1 MDSKIY
7 FLLGLLLV
15 VAVVDI
21 SESGPPCAAV
31 LCPAIACGDGSIT
44 VKRKCCNVCIYPRK
58 NGESCGGG
66 PDEVCAEG
74 LTCCNGVCGTPS

>member
-7 FLLGLLLV
+7 FLLGLFLV

-21 SESGPPCAAV
+21 SESG
-31 LCPAIACGDGSIT
+31 LCCKGVVCPKIACIGPIQIT
-44 VKRKCCNVCIYPRK
+44 RKCCTVCIFPRK